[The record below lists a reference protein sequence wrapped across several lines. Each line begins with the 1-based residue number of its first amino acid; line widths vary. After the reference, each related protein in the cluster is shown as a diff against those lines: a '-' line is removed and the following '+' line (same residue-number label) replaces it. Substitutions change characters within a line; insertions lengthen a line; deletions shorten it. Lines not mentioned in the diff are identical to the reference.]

1 MEGEPLS
8 YHQRGYAMSPDQIFL
23 YGLLGV
29 MAVFYVRKQLLA
41 RSLSQYSG
49 TQAREKMKSGSILLD
64 VRTARERSSV
74 SLPNSIHIPLHELSA
89 RMKELEKYKGKEI
102 ICYCASGAR
111 SVNAGIKLKK
121 AGFTVGNL
129 TGGIATWNY

>member
-1 MEGEPLS
+1 
-8 YHQRGYAMSPDQIFL
+8 
-23 YGLLGV
+23 

-74 SLPNSIHIPLHELSA
+74 SLPNSIHIPLHELSS

>member
-1 MEGEPLS
+1 
-8 YHQRGYAMSPDQIFL
+8 MSPDQIFL